1 MGRTINQSS
10 MLIAG
15 MLAAAMTGLPSA
27 MPCIRLPEVERE
39 VDPIREAQLKELAA
53 RNELEIMEKARL
65 KRERKAKNKLKK

>member
-1 MGRTINQSS
+1 MGRNLNQSS

-15 MLAAAMTGLPSA
+15 MLAVAMTGLPSA
-27 MPCIRLPEVERE
+27 MPCTRLPEVERE

-53 RNELEIMEKARL
+53 INELEIMEKARL